1 MDATLVLGIE
11 TSCDETS
18 AAVLRAPRELLGHV
32 ILSQDVHALYG
43 GVVPEIAS
51 RQHLTAIDDVVAGA
65 LREAGVTLADIDVVA
80 ATAGPGL
87 IGALLVGL
95 TYARSLAFALDR
107 PLIAVHHMEAH
118 LFATEL
124 EHAGAHPPFVGLL
137 VSGGHT
143 LLLWVPEWGRYELLG
158 ETRDDAVGE
167 AFDKVAKILGLEY
180 PGGPAIQRVA
190 AEGDPKAF
198 AFPRPM
204 LASNQQP
211 DDDDYYAFS
220 FSGLKTSV
228 LTRVREL
235 ESRGGLDAR
244 RADVA
249 ASFQAAAIAV
259 LVAKVMR
266 AVREKGC
273 NRVVLGGGV
282 VLRGILLLGRDDE
295 RAGGRD
301 EGGDATGFAPH
312 LHLGVRQMRGDAFD
326 VRALRLFAIELDE
339 GRGVGDLAARLRK
352 RLALLRGHQLRQ
364 VFLVLHHQVEP
375 LAHDCGALLRAL
387 AAPAVHRARG
397 RINSPTGFRRTAP
410 GDLGDNFPVCR
421 IPYFVSFIAVAVN
434 PLAVYVGLRF
444 Q

>member
-1 MDATLVLGIE
+1 MTDPLVLGIE

-51 RQHLTAIDDVVAGA
+51 RQHLTAIDDVVAAA
-65 LREAGVTLADIDVVA
+65 LREAGVSLADIDVVA

-143 LLLWVPEWGRYELLG
+143 MLMWVPEWGRYELLG
-158 ETRDDAVGE
+158 QTRDDAVGE

-190 AEGDPKAF
+190 ADGDPKAF
-198 AFPRPM
+198 PFPRPM
-204 LASNQQP
+204 LASNQLP
-211 DDDDYYAFS
+211 GEDDYYAFS
-220 FSGLKTSV
+220 FSGLKTAV

-235 ESRGGLDAR
+235 EARGEVDAR

-249 ASFQAAAIAV
+249 ASFQAAAVAV
-259 LVAKVMR
+259 LVAKVLR
-266 AVREKGC
+266 AVREKDCG
-273 NRVVLGGGV
+273 RVVLGGGV
-282 VLRGILLLGRDDE
+282 AASRELRAALTDALIDARGDGRD
-295 RAGGRD
+295 AG
-301 EGGDATGFAPH
+301 E
-312 LHLGVRQMRGDAFD
+312 
-326 VRALRLFAIELDE
+326 LFVPSI
-339 GRGVGDLAARLRK
+339 
-352 RLALLRGHQLRQ
+352 RLATDNAAMIARTA
-364 VFLVLHHQVEP
+364 LHHLERGNIAGLDVTAKSDLPFPGMTLREP
-375 LAHDCGALLRAL
+375 
-387 AAPAVHRARG
+387 
-397 RINSPTGFRRTAP
+397 
-410 GDLGDNFPVCR
+410 
-421 IPYFVSFIAVAVN
+421 VAV
-434 PLAVYVGLRF
+434 
-444 Q
+444 